1 MLMNALIF
9 IGLLLYL
16 FGAGYFFT
24 YKISIILENIHKK
37 DEMKKVTSP
46 KVLVW
51 GQSDLSYQ
59 LDEYLSNHKID
70 YLHLSEISTE
80 KTNLLKDFHF
90 VFALDDSD
98 YNNLVICDISRKL
111 YQAKYTFA
119 VCNDQINRIIYSD
132 YDIHLLDK
140 KRLTPE
146 HFIELMRE
154 KENDSRFE
162 E

>member
-59 LDEYLSNHKID
+59 LDEYLSKHKID

-146 HFIELMRE
+146 YFIELMRE